1 MANISNTDNIIA
13 LLEDTEKYELQFS
26 DGKLFVS
33 KKLLNNSCELLKSR
47 SLSKFKDTN
56 DNIINLKEFPKRYFA
71 FLYNYLTN
79 NDIPTTFIDMM
90 EFINIA
96 SYLCVN
102 NFKEQIAS
110 RIPVING
117 KDLYENYEKYEHLF
131 TNDYVFA
138 IFLNELISYLPI
150 FTIGFS
156 NILHSYYRNNGY
168 QIKSHN
174 NNANLVSLYIK
185 GSCLGINGYCC
196 IHPKPISD
204 TLLESNNMCTNHRYC
219 YENCD
224 DIKENEIPPNEIPP
238 IEINHNAVFD
248 DFWHENSRGP
258 RNDPDLY
265 VNELVNNEII
275 FMPNNRRINNTHF
288 FIDKSRCCRHIHEIK
303 ELEKLMKY
311 AEFTKRVIN
320 GTVYNKPKINGKK
333 ESSSL

>member
-1 MANISNTDNIIA
+1 MANISNTYNIIA
-13 LLEDTEKYELQFS
+13 LLEDTEKYELHFS

-33 KKLLNNSCELLKSR
+33 KRLLNNSCELIRSR
-47 SLSKFKDTN
+47 SLSKFKDTY
-56 DNIINLKEFPKRYFA
+56 DNTIDLKQFPKRYFA

-110 RIPVING
+110 RIPVINS
-117 KDLYENYEKYEHLF
+117 KDLYENYEKYEDLF

-156 NILHSYYRNNGY
+156 NVLHSYYRNNGY

-174 NNANLVSLYIK
+174 NNASLISLYIK
-185 GSCLGINGYCC
+185 GSCLGVNGYCC
-196 IHPKPISD
+196 VHPKPISD
-204 TLLESNNMCTNHRYC
+204 TLLEPNEMSTNHKYC

-224 DIKENEIPPNEIPP
+224 DIKADEIPP

-258 RNDPDLY
+258 VNNSDLY
-265 VNELVNNEII
+265 VNELLTGEVVMIPNRR
-275 FMPNNRRINNTHF
+275 PNNRQLF
-288 FIDKSRCCRHIHEIK
+288 VDKSRCCKHIHEIK

-320 GTVYNKPKINGKK
+320 RTIYNKPAISEKK
-333 ESSSL
+333 ESAPL